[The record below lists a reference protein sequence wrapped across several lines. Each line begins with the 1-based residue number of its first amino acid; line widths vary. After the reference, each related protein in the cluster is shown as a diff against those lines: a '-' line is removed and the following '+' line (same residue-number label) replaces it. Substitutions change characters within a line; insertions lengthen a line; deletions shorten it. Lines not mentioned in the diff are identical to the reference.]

1 MEFLV
6 ILFMIVAVF
15 YVVILAPALAARK
28 EAHDSGSSYIRP
40 ASNRA
45 TSYADRPKMTPL
57 LGIEISASQR
67 RRLGRDDPSVIAA
80 RLYHQQKDQFA
91 SFQQA
96 RPQSHSP
103 HHKAPVQ
110 SRLNKF
116 FNDLIADESTT
127 SSRHPNQYSQ
137 TRNNRPVAPLSPVKT
152 NPKQPPRRP
161 QQPYQP

>member
-28 EAHDSGSSYIRP
+28 EAHNSGSSYIRP

-45 TSYADRPKMTPL
+45 MSYADRPKMTPL

-80 RLYHQQKDQFA
+80 RLYHQQKRSICQFSAGQTTA
-91 SFQQA
+91 SFPS
-96 RPQSHSP
+96 PQS
-103 HHKAPVQ
+103 
-110 SRLNKF
+110 
-116 FNDLIADESTT
+116 T
-127 SSRHPNQYSQ
+127 SAKQ
-137 TRNNRPVAPLSPVKT
+137 T
-152 NPKQPPRRP
+152 Q
-161 QQPYQP
+161 

>member
-28 EAHDSGSSYIRP
+28 ETHNSGSSYIRP

-45 TSYADRPKMTPL
+45 TSYADRPKMSPL

-67 RRLGRDDPSVIAA
+67 RRLGRNDPSVIAA
-80 RLYHQQKDQFA
+80 KLYRQQKDQFA

-96 RPQSHSP
+96 RTEP
-103 HHKAPVQ
+103 HPAHYGQPNQ
-110 SRLNKF
+110 GRLNKL
-116 FNDLIADESTT
+116 FNDFIRDEPTN
-127 SSRHPNQYSQ
+127 SSRRSTQNTQ
-137 TRNNRPVAPLSPVKT
+137 NRSNCPVAPLSPLGT
-152 NPKQPPRRP
+152 NPKQPTRHP
-161 QQPYQP
+161 QPPYRS

>member
-1 MEFLV
+1 
-6 ILFMIVAVF
+6 
-15 YVVILAPALAARK
+15 
-28 EAHDSGSSYIRP
+28 
-40 ASNRA
+40 
-45 TSYADRPKMTPL
+45 MTPL

-96 RPQSHSP
+96 RPQPHSP

-127 SSRHPNQYSQ
+127 PSRHPNQYSQ

-161 QQPYQP
+161 QPPYRP